1 MGESAGATDHEGGP
15 LGGQPSRFP
24 DEPHGPEGY
33 PSKFAKEGLTFDD
46 VLLLPDASS
55 VLPSEVSTATR
66 LTPRVELAIPL
77 VSAAMDTVTE
87 ARLAITLARLGGL
100 GVIHRNLSIEDQV
113 AEVDKVKRSQSGMIV
128 DPVTL
133 PPDAPVS
140 AALDLMAH
148 YRISGVPITEP
159 DGKLVGLL
167 TNRDLRF
174 AEDTMVGDTSQPIS
188 EAMRRLPLVTAPEGT
203 TLEQAKDLLWQNRI
217 EKLPVVDDAGYLRG
231 LISVKDIKKRS
242 QYPHSTHDERGRLR
256 CAAAVGTGPDALER
270 AAELVA
276 AGVDILVVD
285 TSHGHNQGVL
295 DAVKLI
301 KDRHGDQVDLIA
313 GNVAT
318 GEATD
323 ALLDAGADAVK
334 AGIGPGSICT
344 TRVVAGVGVPQIT
357 AIYDCAVAAARRG
370 ATVIAD
376 GGVQSSGDVAKA
388 IAAGADVVMLGSM
401 LAGVDE
407 SPGEIVL
414 HAGERFKEYR
424 GMGSMGA
431 MKARSFSKDR
441 YFQGEITEAEK
452 LVPEGIEGR
461 VAYKG
466 PLSAVVYQI
475 VGGLRAAMGYCG
487 APTVRDMKEHSRF
500 VRITGA
506 GLRESHPH
514 DVQITANAPNY
525 GTWG

>member
-1 MGESAGATDHEGGP
+1 MGASDGHTDEGGP
-15 LGGQPSRFP
+15 LGGRPAAFGDGFP
-24 DEPHGPEGY
+24 D
-33 PSKFAKEGLTFDD
+33 KFAKEGLTFDD
-46 VLLLPDASS
+46 VLLVPDASA
-55 VLPSEVSTATR
+55 VLPADVSTRTR
-66 LTPRVELAIPL
+66 LTPRVELAIPI

-87 ARLAITLARLGGL
+87 ARLAIALARLGGL
-100 GVIHRNLSIEDQV
+100 GVIHRNLSIPDQV

-133 PPDAPVS
+133 GPDAPVG

-148 YRISGVPITEP
+148 YRISGVPITDP
-159 DGKLVGLL
+159 DGRLVGLL

-174 AEDTMVGDTSQPIS
+174 AEDTMVGDTTQPIS
-188 EAMRRLPLVTAPEGT
+188 EVMRRMPLVTAPQGT
-203 TLEQAKDLLWQNRI
+203 TLEQAKELLWQNRI
-217 EKLPVVDDAGYLRG
+217 EKLPVVDDDGYLRG
-231 LISVKDIKKRS
+231 LITVKDIKKRS

-256 CAAAVGTGPDALER
+256 CAAAVGTGGDALER
-270 AAELVA
+270 AAELVQ

-285 TSHGHNQGVL
+285 TAHGHSLGVL
-295 DAVKLI
+295 DVVKLI
-301 KDRHGDQVDLIA
+301 KDRHGDQVDVIA

-318 GEATD
+318 GAATE

-407 SPGEIVL
+407 SPGDVVF
-414 HAGERFKEYR
+414 HQGERFKEYR

-441 YFQGEITEAEK
+441 YFQGEVTEAEK

-466 PLSAVVYQI
+466 PLANVVHQI

-487 APTVRDMKEHSRF
+487 TATVPDLRDNARF